1 MFVTEKKKRKI
12 SVAEKVEDSKVWRQS
27 REKNKKEMANQEV
40 TLGRM
45 ATEDFWRKTDTY
57 YMM

>member
-1 MFVTEKKKRKI
+1 MLLKKKRKI
-12 SVAEKVEDSKVWRQS
+12 SVAEKVEDSKVWKQS

-40 TLGRM
+40 PLGRM